1 MSATLGHCSWQS
13 AFASVNATL
22 AHLCLGNNRIGVA
35 GAMELAESLRIN
47 ATLTHVNLSDNSGIS
62 DTAKRALRA
71 ACPPQCTLLMLN
83 V

>member
-1 MSATLGHCSWQS
+1 
-13 AFASVNATL
+13 
-22 AHLCLGNNRIGVA
+22 
-35 GAMELAESLRIN
+35 MELAESLRIN